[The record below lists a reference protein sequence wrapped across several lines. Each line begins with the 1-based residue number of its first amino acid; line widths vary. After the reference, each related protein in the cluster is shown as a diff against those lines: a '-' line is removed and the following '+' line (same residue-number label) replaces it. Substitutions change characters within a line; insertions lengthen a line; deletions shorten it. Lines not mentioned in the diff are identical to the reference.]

1 MNKIEV
7 IHPRLIR
14 PVAKLLVPK
23 NKSQFRL
30 VDDPDS
36 ESWNDY
42 QMKREKVSFYDDKLV
57 YRDTG
62 VIFTLKG
69 DNLSRISGYDFIKT
83 DSPDAKHFDSF
94 LDGMNF
100 NIRATGESNR
110 DRNLVKNSYFKKGI
124 LASGLR
130 TVFLSEKLDGLC
142 DRIEMLLQG
151 KRAGNN
157 SNVIEEEIVVGIDK
171 FLEYNSFTPSEQK
184 KTLKKVNLLHTKKEV
199 KQVNVYTSVYFFSTF
214 FLA

>member
-7 IHPRLIR
+7 ILSRLIR
-14 PVAKLLVPK
+14 PIAKLLVPK

-30 VDDPDS
+30 VDDRDS
-36 ESWNDY
+36 DNWNDY
-42 QMKREKVSFYDDKLV
+42 EMKREKVSFFDDMVV

-62 VIFTLKG
+62 VIFMLKS
-69 DNLSRISGYDFIKT
+69 DIFSMITEYVFIKT
-83 DSPDAKHFDSF
+83 DSPDAKHFISF
-94 LDGMNF
+94 LDEMHF

-110 DRNLVKNSYFKKGI
+110 DRSLLKNYYFKKCI

-142 DRIEMLLQG
+142 DRIKMLLQE

-157 SNVIEEEIVVGIDK
+157 SNVIEEEIVVRIDK
-171 FLEYNSFTPSEQK
+171 FLEYKSFTPSEHK
-184 KTLKKVNLLHTKKEV
+184 KTLKKVNLLHTKK
-199 KQVNVYTSVYFFSTF
+199 KSKTG
-214 FLA
+214 